1 VKCSG
6 PQTEFASPHKVLI
19 ASEEQFKV
27 FLLPNL
33 KPCGKYKLTA
43 HEGARVRKVKAV
55 TFTAAETTASS
66 TPHAENC
73 IVFLTN
79 LGEVSILAFPDLKRQ
94 VTTAA
99 IRKEDVV
106 GISSLVFS
114 EVGDAVYM
122 SSSSELQLL
131 TVAASRVGFC
141 KAAKGRVVV
150 PPENRASSEEPSTE
164 TDRQAD
170 LQNRQNEREAEQ
182 NGTQAR
188 ASPRYTYLFSSLFW
202 SGLWMRI
209 PHSNFF
215 SFHKRNRIQIS
226 NF

>member
-1 VKCSG
+1 MSFSG
-6 PQTEFASPHKVLI
+6 PQSEYPSPHKVLI

-55 TFTAAETTASS
+55 TFTSTEGTA
-66 TPHAENC
+66 PHAENC

-114 EVGDAVYM
+114 EAGDAVYM

-131 TVAASRVGFC
+131 TVAATRVGFC
-141 KAAKGRVVV
+141 KKAKGTVVV
-150 PPENRASSEEPSTE
+150 PAENRAASEEPATE

-188 ASPRYTYLFSSLFW
+188 ASPR
-202 SGLWMRI
+202 
-209 PHSNFF
+209 
-215 SFHKRNRIQIS
+215 
-226 NF
+226 

>member
-1 VKCSG
+1 M
-6 PQTEFASPHKVLI
+6 
-19 ASEEQFKV
+19 

-55 TFTAAETTASS
+55 TFTS
-66 TPHAENC
+66 TEGPAPHAENC

-114 EVGDAVYM
+114 EAGDAVYM

-131 TVAASRVGFC
+131 TVAATRVGFC
-141 KAAKGRVVV
+141 KKAKGTVVV
-150 PPENRASSEEPSTE
+150 PAENRAASEEPATE

-188 ASPRYTYLFSSLFW
+188 ASPR
-202 SGLWMRI
+202 
-209 PHSNFF
+209 
-215 SFHKRNRIQIS
+215 
-226 NF
+226 

>member
-1 VKCSG
+1 MYVIIAGLQSEH
-6 PQTEFASPHKVLI
+6 PSPHKVLI

-55 TFTAAETTASS
+55 TFASTETPA
-66 TPHAENC
+66 HAENC

-79 LGEVSILAFPDLKRQ
+79 LGEISILAFQDLKRQ

-114 EVGDAVYM
+114 AAGDAVYM

-131 TVAASRVGFC
+131 TVAATRVGFC
-141 KAAKGRVVV
+141 KKAMGTVAVPAETRAA
-150 PPENRASSEEPSTE
+150 SEEPATE

-182 NGTQAR
+182 NGTQTR
-188 ASPRYTYLFSSLFW
+188 SSPRYRGFILVMSGFSCTLQNWSSCQCCQSCKLYL
-202 SGLWMRI
+202 
-209 PHSNFF
+209 
-215 SFHKRNRIQIS
+215 
-226 NF
+226 